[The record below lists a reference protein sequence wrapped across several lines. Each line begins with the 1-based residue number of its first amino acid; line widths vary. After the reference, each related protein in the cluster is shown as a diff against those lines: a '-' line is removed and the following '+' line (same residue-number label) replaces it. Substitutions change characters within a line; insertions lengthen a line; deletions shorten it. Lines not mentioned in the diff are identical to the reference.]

1 MSSSGDARPSQKG
14 ILLPAARANDT
25 DEAAGRR
32 SIAWPVARTCPFSPP
47 EQYAALRAEEPIAR
61 AELWD
66 GAPVWLISRQDH
78 VRALLADPRVSIHPA
93 KLPRLSPSD
102 GEAEASR
109 SLLTLDPP
117 DHGALRGHFIPEF
130 GLRRVRELRPSV
142 EQIVTG
148 LLDDL
153 TARGD
158 EADLLADFA
167 LPMATQVICRLLD
180 IPYEDRD
187 YFQERTEQATRPAAG
202 EEALEALLELRDY
215 LDRLISGKTGR
226 ESGDGMLGSMVA
238 QARGGGLSHADVLDN
253 AVLLLAA
260 GHETTASMVTM
271 SVLVLLQHP
280 TAWRELTVNPGLL
293 PGAVDE
299 LLRYL
304 SIADGLRRS
313 ATADIEIDGHTIRAG
328 DGLVFLLAAANRD
341 EAVFSEPEAFD
352 IHRSARRHVAF
363 GYGPHQCLGQ
373 NLARMELEVALGAVL
388 ERLPALRPTTDV
400 AGLRLKS
407 DSAVFGVYEL
417 PVAW

>member
-1 MSSSGDARPSQKG
+1 M
-14 ILLPAARANDT
+14 PAARANDT
-25 DEAAGRR
+25 GEAGSR
-32 SIAWPVARTCPFSPP
+32 SGIVWPITRTCPFNPP
-47 EQYAALRAEEPIAR
+47 EQYTALRSEEPIAR

-66 GAPVWLISRQDH
+66 GAPVWLISRQEH
-78 VRALLADPRVSIHPA
+78 VRALLADPRVSIRPA

-117 DHGALRGHFIPEF
+117 DHGVLRGNFIPQF
-130 GLRRVRELRPSV
+130 GLRRVRSLRPSV
-142 EQIVTG
+142 ERIVNDLLVGLTG
-148 LLDDL
+148 
-153 TARGD
+153 RGD

-187 YFQERTEQATRPAAG
+187 FFQERTERATRPAAG
-202 EEALEALLELRDY
+202 DEALEALLELRDY
-215 LDRLISGKTGR
+215 LDRLIATKTDQD
-226 ESGDGMLGSMVA
+226 SDDGMLGTMVA
-238 QARGGGLSHADVLDN
+238 KARGGGLSHADVLDN

-280 TAWRELTVNPGLL
+280 SAWQELAAHRDLL

-328 DGLVFLLAAANRD
+328 DGMIFLLAAANRD
-341 EAVFSEPEAFD
+341 EGVFPEPEVFD

-388 ERLPALRPTTDV
+388 DRLPGLRLTTDV
-400 AGLRLKS
+400 AELRLKG
-407 DSAVFGVYEL
+407 DSAIFGVYEL